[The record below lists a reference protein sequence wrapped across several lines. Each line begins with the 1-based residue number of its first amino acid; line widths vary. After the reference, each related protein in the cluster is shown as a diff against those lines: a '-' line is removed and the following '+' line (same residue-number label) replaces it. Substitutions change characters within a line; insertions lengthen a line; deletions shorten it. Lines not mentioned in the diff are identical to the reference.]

1 LGQRR
6 LSTFSKSTSN
16 FSKEIT
22 MSYSDSITIAAHHA
36 FENDWDVPTD
46 LLGNT
51 IASEACMLSGL
62 DSDHIGCSN
71 WD

>member
-1 LGQRR
+1 
-6 LSTFSKSTSN
+6 
-16 FSKEIT
+16 
-22 MSYSDSITIAAHHA
+22 MSYSDSITIATHHA